1 MQPNSSTDS
10 LQSSLSSLIDRTTLW
25 DNSPKNDD
33 NKHDKCVAP
42 LNDSA
47 WQSVSL
53 LNDLIESKYG
63 SNTNNTSNTSE
74 LIPWTNADLKQ
85 LDNWIEQTLG
95 KYDSTPISSA
105 GDLQQGK
112 AYPNTFEHICLWEQ
126 QCQNLYNDV
135 NEAVKYL
142 DTLHD
147 TYTKV
152 SYKTNS
158 LYRACEQLLADQ
170 TKLLNITELKV
181 LAEELE
187 QRCSRNPEYEK
198 TLFDCHECYAHERRM
213 LLAASVQ
220 SAIQDLA
227 IKHERDM
234 CTLVRGGCAFL
245 LHLCQDEY
253 QLFYQFFSKHSVYLD
268 TMLAEFCNVL
278 YDNLRSRIIH
288 VIHLE
293 TLAELVTI
301 LKVEMIEEHVKN
313 SAKELSTF
321 ETVCT
326 QMLEDVQER
335 LVYRTQVYIR
345 NEILGYKPSPGDIA
359 YPEKLEMMQKI
370 AQSLKEQ
377 RASRLNSQ
385 SSADSSSDIVF
396 ETIPGT
402 DLSVISS
409 SMSTKDGQ
417 TSSPAD
423 LHGMWY
429 PTVRRTLVC
438 LSKLFR
444 CLDRNIF
451 QGLSQE
457 TLTMC
462 VQSLIAASELITKR
476 QTPMDGRLFLIKHL
490 LILREQ
496 IAPFNVDFAVKE
508 MVIDF
513 TKLKE
518 AAMKFLS
525 KKSKLL
531 SMNRDNAFLDFL
543 LQGTLQVKES
553 FIDSKREVDKHLKQT
568 CELYIADLSSLLCG
582 TIRQYLQRAQV
593 ILKLNHDQNNIQK
606 VSLREQPF
614 AKPEVMHDLIIEN
627 YNLMKKQLPD
637 IFKTMSLYLANKDTE
652 QILFKPIKNNM
663 QQAYQELII
672 LIRDQYSEE
681 DLQIIGCPSQEQVR
695 KIDFFLKAR
704 HRWASSTIK
713 TLPTSTATIVETLEP
728 FPYPNNINN
737 SPSSSFFLPLTTMSN
752 GRDRTSEFQ
761 TTVKNFASRKNG
773 FDGPHPAPLNRRQHP
788 QSPVEQ
794 RGVFM
799 QQAKR
804 IGHDLSQT
812 FMKLEQLSLIAKQ
825 SSLFNDKSMEIQ
837 DLTLSIKQ
845 DISNLNRQ
853 IAQLQQYMQDTHGSK
868 SKNTQAHS
876 NSVVF
881 VLQSKLATM
890 SNDFKQVLEART
902 QNLKEQ
908 KSRRDNFSRN
918 TVASSLTSAPSAI
931 NGRPSVLFRD
941 ESRTTNGGDAV
952 IDMGSD
958 GSRNSSMRQQ
968 LQVIDETDTYLA
980 NRSEAM
986 QNIEQTIIEL
996 GDIFTQL
1003 ATMVRQQEEL
1013 VHRIDAN
1020 VDEATQHIEGAHTE
1034 LLKYLRSVTSN
1045 RWLIIKVFAVLI
1057 IFFLIFIVFL
1067 A

>member
-170 TKLLNITELKV
+170 TKLLNITECIENRLSYFDDVDRFSKNLSISPLVSDVKQLIPTLTRIDECLAYFDTHDSFKQSLIYKNQMKQVLFKALNIIKAHIIHILQNSSNTIDPNKNHTLLSDDAYTLFYGRFRINAPKVKV

-553 FIDSKREVDKHLKQT
+553 FIDSKRE
-568 CELYIADLSSLLCG
+568 
-582 TIRQYLQRAQV
+582 
-593 ILKLNHDQNNIQK
+593 
-606 VSLREQPF
+606 
-614 AKPEVMHDLIIEN
+614 
-627 YNLMKKQLPD
+627 
-637 IFKTMSLYLANKDTE
+637 
-652 QILFKPIKNNM
+652 
-663 QQAYQELII
+663 
-672 LIRDQYSEE
+672 
-681 DLQIIGCPSQEQVR
+681 
-695 KIDFFLKAR
+695 
-704 HRWASSTIK
+704 
-713 TLPTSTATIVETLEP
+713 
-728 FPYPNNINN
+728 
-737 SPSSSFFLPLTTMSN
+737 
-752 GRDRTSEFQ
+752 
-761 TTVKNFASRKNG
+761 
-773 FDGPHPAPLNRRQHP
+773 
-788 QSPVEQ
+788 
-794 RGVFM
+794 
-799 QQAKR
+799 
-804 IGHDLSQT
+804 
-812 FMKLEQLSLIAKQ
+812 
-825 SSLFNDKSMEIQ
+825 
-837 DLTLSIKQ
+837 SI
-845 DISNLNRQ
+845 
-853 IAQLQQYMQDTHGSK
+853 M
-868 SKNTQAHS
+868 
-876 NSVVF
+876 
-881 VLQSKLATM
+881 
-890 SNDFKQVLEART
+890 
-902 QNLKEQ
+902 
-908 KSRRDNFSRN
+908 RDNKTIF
-918 TVASSLTSAPSAI
+918 TASTSYTKT
-931 NGRPSVLFRD
+931 
-941 ESRTTNGGDAV
+941 ESR
-952 IDMGSD
+952 S
-958 GSRNSSMRQQ
+958 
-968 LQVIDETDTYLA
+968 
-980 NRSEAM
+980 
-986 QNIEQTIIEL
+986 
-996 GDIFTQL
+996 
-1003 ATMVRQQEEL
+1003 
-1013 VHRIDAN
+1013 
-1020 VDEATQHIEGAHTE
+1020 
-1034 LLKYLRSVTSN
+1034 K
-1045 RWLIIKVFAVLI
+1045 
-1057 IFFLIFIVFL
+1057 
-1067 A
+1067 

>member
-1 MQPNSSTDS
+1 MQTNLSTETS
-10 LQSSLSSLIDRTTLW
+10 QTSLSLLINRTTLW
-25 DNSPKNDD
+25 DNSSKDDD
-33 NKHDKCVAP
+33 NKQEKCVAP
-42 LNDSA
+42 LTDNA
-47 WQSVSL
+47 WQSVSSL
-53 LNDLIESKYG
+53 QDLIDSKYG
-63 SNTNNTSNTSE
+63 LNTNKNSNNNE
-74 LIPWTNADLKQ
+74 IIPWTNSDLQQ

-95 KYDSTPISSA
+95 KYENTSISST
-105 GDLQQGK
+105 GNSQQG
-112 AYPNTFEHICLWEQ
+112 NTFEHICLWEQ
-126 QCQNLYNDV
+126 QCQTLYNDI

-170 TKLLNITELKV
+170 TKLLNITECIENRLAYFDDVDRFSKNLSITPLISDIKQLIPTLTRIDECLAYFDTHNSFKQSLMYKNQMKQVLLKALNIIKAHIIHILQNSSNTIDPNKNHTLLSDDAYTLFYGRFRINAPKVKV

-187 QRCSRNPEYEK
+187 QRCTRNPEYEK
-198 TLFDCHECYAHERRM
+198 TLSDCHECYANQRRT
-213 LLAASVQ
+213 LLTSSVQ
-220 SAIQDLA
+220 TAIQDLA
-227 IKHERDM
+227 AKNERDM
-234 CTLVRGGCAFL
+234 CTLVRSGCAFL

-268 TMLAEFCNVL
+268 TMLSEFCNLL

-313 SAKELSTF
+313 SVKELSTF

-377 RASRLNSQ
+377 RVSRLNSQ
-385 SSADSSSDIVF
+385 SSVDSTNEVFF

-409 SMSTKDGQ
+409 PITTKDGQ
-417 TSSPAD
+417 VSSPAD

-429 PTVRRTLVC
+429 PTVRRALVC

-462 VQSLIAASELITKR
+462 VQSLIVASDLITKR
-476 QTPMDGRLFLIKHL
+476 KTPIDGRLFLIKHL

-513 TKLKE
+513 SKLKE

-568 CELYIADLSSLLCG
+568 CELYITDLSNQLCG
-582 TIRQYLQRAQV
+582 PIRQYLQRAQI
-593 ILKLNHDQNNIQK
+593 ILKMNHDQNNTQK
-606 VSLREQPF
+606 VSLRQQPF
-614 AKPEVMHDLIIEN
+614 AKPEILHDLIIEN

-637 IFKTMSLYLANKDTE
+637 IFKIMSLYLANKDTE
-652 QILFKPIKNNM
+652 QILFKPIKNNI

-681 DLQIIGCPSQEQVR
+681 DLQIIGCPSQEQ
-695 KIDFFLKAR
+695 ISLLI
-704 HRWASSTIK
+704 ST
-713 TLPTSTATIVETLEP
+713 
-728 FPYPNNINN
+728 
-737 SPSSSFFLPLTTMSN
+737 SSS
-752 GRDRTSEFQ
+752 
-761 TTVKNFASRKNG
+761 K
-773 FDGPHPAPLNRRQHP
+773 
-788 QSPVEQ
+788 
-794 RGVFM
+794 
-799 QQAKR
+799 
-804 IGHDLSQT
+804 
-812 FMKLEQLSLIAKQ
+812 
-825 SSLFNDKSMEIQ
+825 
-837 DLTLSIKQ
+837 
-845 DISNLNRQ
+845 
-853 IAQLQQYMQDTHGSK
+853 
-868 SKNTQAHS
+868 
-876 NSVVF
+876 
-881 VLQSKLATM
+881 
-890 SNDFKQVLEART
+890 
-902 QNLKEQ
+902 
-908 KSRRDNFSRN
+908 
-918 TVASSLTSAPSAI
+918 
-931 NGRPSVLFRD
+931 
-941 ESRTTNGGDAV
+941 
-952 IDMGSD
+952 
-958 GSRNSSMRQQ
+958 
-968 LQVIDETDTYLA
+968 
-980 NRSEAM
+980 
-986 QNIEQTIIEL
+986 
-996 GDIFTQL
+996 
-1003 ATMVRQQEEL
+1003 
-1013 VHRIDAN
+1013 
-1020 VDEATQHIEGAHTE
+1020 
-1034 LLKYLRSVTSN
+1034 
-1045 RWLIIKVFAVLI
+1045 
-1057 IFFLIFIVFL
+1057 
-1067 A
+1067 